1 MFYRERGTP
10 FVQPMGKVAPKIH
23 FVPPNLRTTGPFLS
37 HAPFLR
43 FLLRLLAVFGCLTL
57 ISRLSVP
64 RPFPERIVERLK
76 ESASMAGE
84 TNETREIVFAIALR
98 LPFTFHASPLSF
110 LCGEFVFRRDE
121 REAPRRPVPKRENFF
136 TNICLLGLLSIYEGL
151 SRYISVKV
159 YLLVTRRYTFTCNI
173 I

>member
-1 MFYRERGTP
+1 MFYREWGTP
-10 FVQPMGKVAPKIH
+10 FVRPMGKVAPKIH

-43 FLLRLLAVFGCLTL
+43 FSLRLLAIFGCLTL

-76 ESASMAGE
+76 ESASRSMGE

-136 TNICLLGLLSIYEGL
+136 TNICLLGLLSIYERL
-151 SRYISVKV
+151 SRYIS
-159 YLLVTRRYTFTCNI
+159 VTRRYTFTCNI